1 VNAGRIQTKDQS
13 LLQQKRRD
21 ELLRFIGIDEAA
33 ADLKAVIAADEL
45 VVDELT
51 AAIAVFHKGCG
62 VAIRAGS
69 DDTCGI
75 G

>member
-1 VNAGRIQTKDQS
+1 MADSQAQAV
-13 LLQQKRRD
+13 LLQEKRRD
-21 ELLRFIGIDEAA
+21 ELLGFIGIDEAS

-51 AAIAVFHKGCG
+51 AAIAVVHKGGG

-69 DDTCGI
+69 DDACGI